1 MAKKAVASLKTSS
14 KKLVKAI
21 AQCQEYKFN
30 GALKLK

>member
-1 MAKKAVASLKTSS
+1 MLNAAYDDVDE